1 MRDGTC
7 YVFWRKT
14 VEQHGTI
21 YGQDVRPLLMTE
33 AEPSADSCEGLRRWI
48 RNSIGRR
55 ACAAGRRPDEAI
67 ATRAFQRPTLRPLPT
82 AEGRLAIG
90 QVEA

>member
-21 YGQDVRPLLMTE
+21 YGQDVRPLIID
-33 AEPSADSCEGLRRWI
+33 PADSCELDTELDWAACVRRWEEI
-48 RNSIGRR
+48 HGH
-55 ACAAGRRPDEAI
+55 
-67 ATRAFQRPTLRPLPT
+67 TR
-82 AEGRLAIG
+82 
-90 QVEA
+90 V